1 MAKKDTNAELL
12 ALSNEVCEKITEHY
26 TKMQEAQKQIEQHY
40 EQCEELKINLIKS
53 IVGDI
58 KLFDLVMIHINGKYY
73 EGMLMDVTVYV
84 LGHSVRFFV
93 KDGNTS
99 RYVKY
104 KVGEDDF
111 KIEKIV

>member
-1 MAKKDTNAELL
+1 MAKKDTNSELL
-12 ALSNEVCEKITEHY
+12 ALH
-26 TKMQEAQKQIEQHY
+26 TKMQEAHK
-40 EQCEELKINLIKS
+40 QCEELKMNLIKS
-53 IVGDI
+53 IIGDI

-84 LGHSVRFFV
+84 LGHSVGFIV
-93 KDGNTS
+93 KDGNTN
-99 RYVKY
+99 RYFKY